1 MARSRARQSYELL
14 SSFLVSA
21 VLHLS
26 LALCGWAVCVSAK
39 AEPLPLYLDVSV
51 NGHPTKK
58 IAAFLR
64 HPDGRFSAT
73 RAELK
78 ELRIDAGGSGDPQA
92 QVFLDAIDSLA
103 FKYDE
108 PNQAIAIELQP
119 KSLQHTIIRA
129 SDPAAQAGAAESMTG
144 AVLNYGLYGSINEHA
159 LTARGIHEGASL
171 ALEGR
176 VFGTYGTLEASSIT
190 GFADFDSRRIDT
202 SWSYSFPD
210 GLVTLRAGDFISGG
224 FGWTR
229 PVRMAGFKIERD
241 FALRPDLITKPL
253 PSVSGSAAVPST
265 VDVYVN
271 DIKTYSQEVPGGRF
285 TIEDLPVVSGGGVAR
300 VVVREAGGRETVSE
314 TPFYSSSHLLRP
326 GMWDYSAE
334 VGLARLG
341 YGTRSSDYN
350 AQPLASA
357 SVRYGATEAL
367 TLAWHGEAGMG
378 VINTG
383 AGFVTRIGLFGTL
396 ETGVSAS
403 HHGGDAGAQ
412 YFVAVQG
419 EIGRVTVNAR
429 SQRALAD
436 YTDVAAH
443 ASVEAKA
450 SGRVIANLAPAKAV
464 DFVSVGLPV
473 DATGGNLNATYVH
486 TERTDG
492 ETFDV
497 ASLSY
502 SQSLT
507 DAISMHAT
515 AFKSFSDADGVGAY
529 LGVTMSLGDRR
540 SASTSLR
547 RDKAGT
553 GFVATYARS
562 ADDKPGSLGWRIFAS
577 QGQNDFFRADLDYSA
592 RKVVLRGSVARDA
605 HGFSGF
611 YMADGAIAITEDGLF
626 VSRRINDAFAIV
638 DAGAPDVE
646 VRVENRVVGRTD
658 RSGKL
663 LVTGLHAYQKNKITI
678 DPNSLPVNAQIPT
691 THVNAVPADRSG
703 MAVRFGVESAPQS
716 ALVEF
721 LKADGSLVAAGHTG
735 RLVHNNATFV
745 VGYDGQAFIEGLAAR
760 NVAEIDFG
768 DGTCRAE
775 FPFAPDAAT
784 QVLIRGVVCR

>member
-1 MARSRARQSYELL
+1 MARSRARQSYALL

-26 LALCGWAVCVSAK
+26 LALCGWAVCVSAQ
-39 AEPLPLYLDVSV
+39 AAPLPLYLDVSL
-51 NGHPTKK
+51 NGHPTNK

-78 ELRIDAGGSGDPQA
+78 ELRIDAGRGGDAQG
-92 QVFLDAIDSLA
+92 QVFLDTIDSLT

-108 PNQAIAIELQP
+108 ANQAIAIELRP
-119 KSLQHTIIRA
+119 KSLQHTTYRA
-129 SDPAAQAGAAESMTG
+129 SDPAAQADAAQSVAG

-159 LTARGIHEGASL
+159 LSARDIQEGVSL
-171 ALEGR
+171 SLEGR
-176 VFGTYGTLEASSIT
+176 VFGAYGTFEASSVT

-202 SWSYSFPD
+202 SWSYSFP
-210 GLVTLRAGDFISGG
+210 GSLVTLRAGDFISGG

-229 PVRMAGFKIERD
+229 PVRMAGLKIERD
-241 FALRPDLITKPL
+241 FTLRPDLITKPL

-271 DIKTYSQEVPGGRF
+271 DIKTYSKEVPGGRF
-285 TIEDLPVVSGGGVAR
+285 TIQDLPVVSGGGVAR

-341 YGTRSSDYN
+341 YGSRSNDYIER
-350 AQPLASA
+350 PLASA
-357 SVRYGATEAL
+357 SVRYGVTEAL

-378 VINTG
+378 VVNAG
-383 AGFVTRIGLFGTL
+383 AGLVTRVGLFGTL
-396 ETGVSAS
+396 EAGLSAS
-403 HHGGDAGAQ
+403 HHGGERGAQ
-412 YFVAVQG
+412 YFAAVQG
-419 EIGRVTVNAR
+419 EIGRVSVNAR

-443 ASVEAKA
+443 ASTGAVA
-450 SGRVIANLAPAKAV
+450 SGRVSASLAPAKAV
-464 DFVSVGLPV
+464 DFVSIGLPV
-473 DATGGNLNATYVH
+473 DATGGNLNATFVH
-486 TERTDG
+486 TERMDG
-492 ETFDV
+492 DSYDV

-502 SQSLT
+502 SQGLS

-515 AFKSFSDADGVGAY
+515 AFKSFSNADGVGAY
-529 LGVTMSLGDRR
+529 LGVTMSLGGRR
-540 SASTSLR
+540 SVSSSLR
-547 RDKAGT
+547 RDQAGT
-553 GFVATYARS
+553 GVVATYARS
-562 ADDKPGSLGWRIFAS
+562 ADNKPGSLGWRFFAS
-577 QGQNDFFRADLDYSA
+577 QGHNDFFRADVDYTA
-592 RKVVLRGSVARDA
+592 RKVVLRGSVARDE

-626 VSRRINDAFAIV
+626 VSRRINDAFAVV
-638 DAGAPDVE
+638 DAGAADVE
-646 VRVENRVVGRTD
+646 VRVENRAVGRTD
-658 RSGKL
+658 QSGKL

-691 THVNAVPADRSG
+691 TKIDAVPADRSG
-703 MAVRFGVESAPQS
+703 MSVRFSVESAPHS

-721 LKADGSLVAAGHTG
+721 LKADRSVVGAGHSG
-735 RLVHNNATFV
+735 RLIHNNATFV
-745 VGYDGQAFIEGLAAR
+745 VGYDGQAFVEGLTAR
-760 NVAEIDFG
+760 NAVEIDLG
-768 DGTCRAE
+768 DRTCRAE

-784 QVLIRGVVCR
+784 QVLVRGVVCQ